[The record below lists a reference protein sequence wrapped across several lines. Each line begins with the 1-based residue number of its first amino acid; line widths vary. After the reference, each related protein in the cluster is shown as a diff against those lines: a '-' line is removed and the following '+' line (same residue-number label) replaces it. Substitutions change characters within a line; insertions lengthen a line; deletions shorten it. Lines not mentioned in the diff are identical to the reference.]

1 MQHKCYLGEYIS
13 SIYIL
18 LYAVSQFS
26 HTFEGYGVGVRK
38 ISFKYGELKGLKM
51 SRTCV
56 SVKIPEKAFVL
67 SKATWYNNT
76 AGYFRAMYTE
86 NTVYE
91 FFQLWHKST

>member
-26 HTFEGYGVGVRK
+26 HTFEDYAVGGRK
-38 ISFKYGELKGLKM
+38 ISFKHGEINGLKM

-56 SVKIPEKAFVL
+56 SVKIPEKVFIL
-67 SKATWYNNT
+67 SQA
-76 AGYFRAMYTE
+76 A
-86 NTVYE
+86 
-91 FFQLWHKST
+91 